1 MFQIPF
7 TSIVK
12 LPGNISF
19 FSSFLFHAAAASPM
33 STRDFFYI
41 KRARNILFSPRVVA
55 KSEPVRSKSESEE
68 KLKWKFCKLINCSE
82 SLSIISQA
90 NDGRFVRLPGQLDDI
105 SSSPFLNLFVCTLEA
120 WCGATMS
127 TKKKKI
133 SLLSLSF
140 SPITSFQRFIIS

>member
-19 FSSFLFHAAAASPM
+19 FSSFLFLSHLIAPRRRRLANVDK
-33 STRDFFYI
+33 RFFYI

-55 KSEPVRSKSESEE
+55 QSEPVRSKSESEE

-105 SSSPFLNLFVCTLEA
+105 SSSPFLNLFVCTLLEA

-127 TKKKKI
+127 TKKRKFHF
-133 SLLSLSF
+133 SLSL
-140 SPITSFQRFIIS
+140 R